1 MHIVQLVDGR
11 VRSLVCFP
19 TVPELKNKRLQCIT
33 AAGHGIKVLVGIF
46 SSILVK
52 PNSHAVHSD
61 NLLPTMIAIVIHT
74 KMKTA
79 GNENHGRKISI
90 HGGTE
95 IPITGG
101 PL

>member
-1 MHIVQLVDGR
+1 
-11 VRSLVCFP
+11 
-19 TVPELKNKRLQCIT
+19 
-33 AAGHGIKVLVGIF
+33 
-46 SSILVK
+46 
-52 PNSHAVHSD
+52 
-61 NLLPTMIAIVIHT
+61 MIAIVIHT